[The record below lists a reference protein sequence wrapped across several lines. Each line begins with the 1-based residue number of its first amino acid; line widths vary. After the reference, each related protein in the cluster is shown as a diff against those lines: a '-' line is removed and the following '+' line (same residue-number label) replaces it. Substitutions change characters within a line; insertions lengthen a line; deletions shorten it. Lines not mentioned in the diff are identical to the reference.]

1 MVDGQLGR
9 SKWFSQSMNV
19 IEVGSV
25 VSIYFLLLVVRPSSK
40 TENEVQQL
48 GTGTGLSMNRW
59 LGKSY
64 SIMIAVLCPFTP
76 PS

>member
-48 GTGTGLSMNRW
+48 GSGSGLEHE
-59 LGKSY
+59 
-64 SIMIAVLCPFTP
+64 
-76 PS
+76 